1 MTTDVVVLGSGAAG
15 LSAALAARP
24 VREVMLIT
32 KDTLDAGSTNWAQGG
47 LAAVLDPADSLENH
61 VHDTL
66 EAGAGLCDEGAVRT
80 LVTEAPTAI
89 RYLMRLGASFDA
101 GVHEEFALTREG
113 GHSHSRIV
121 HAGGDQSGAE
131 VQRTLDESVRL
142 AGVTVVERA
151 FGLDLLIG
159 RTTSGERTVAGV
171 RVAMLDDSGGVESV
185 GHVFARAVVVAT
197 GGYGQVYAST
207 SNPPAVTGDGIALAL
222 RAGVEACDLEFV
234 QFHPTVLWRGADAK
248 GQQALISEALRGE
261 GAFLI
266 DAAGRRV
273 MENVHPQADL
283 APRDVVAAAIAS
295 RMAEAPA
302 GVVDHVYLD
311 ARGIA
316 NLATRF
322 PTITAKCRE
331 AGIDPVRELI
341 PVAPAAHYVCGG
353 VCATLDGTT
362 SLAGLYVVGEAART
376 GVHGANRLASNS
388 LTEGVVAGTRVGR
401 ALSWNLPD
409 AAQAGTVDDLDGTPG
424 ELVDSYHRAA
434 MRSAMSRFVGVLR
447 TPDGLDNAASILRTL
462 SLNASSRVVPTRQ
475 AFEATNMLTVAVAVV
490 EAARRRTESRGC
502 HRRTDVTEQLD
513 SWRHPQEVRLDE
525 GIVTVD
531 R

>member
-1 MTTDVVVLGSGAAG
+1 
-15 LSAALAARP
+15 
-24 VREVMLIT
+24 
-32 KDTLDAGSTNWAQGG
+32 
-47 LAAVLDPADSLENH
+47 
-61 VHDTL
+61 
-66 EAGAGLCDEGAVRT
+66 
-80 LVTEAPTAI
+80 
-89 RYLMRLGASFDA
+89 
-101 GVHEEFALTREG
+101 
-113 GHSHSRIV
+113 
-121 HAGGDQSGAE
+121 
-131 VQRTLDESVRL
+131 
-142 AGVTVVERA
+142 
-151 FGLDLLIG
+151 
-159 RTTSGERTVAGV
+159 
-171 RVAMLDDSGGVESV
+171 
-185 GHVFARAVVVAT
+185 
-197 GGYGQVYAST
+197 YGQVYAST
-207 SNPPAVTGDGIALAL
+207 SNPPAVTGDGVALAM
-222 RAGVEACDLEFV
+222 RAGVEVCDLEFV
-234 QFHPTVLWRGADAK
+234 QFHPTVLWRGADSK

-273 MENVHPQADL
+273 MDGVHVQADL
-283 APRDVVAAAIAS
+283 APRDVVAAAIAR

-311 ARGIA
+311 ARGIE
-316 NLATRF
+316 NLAMRF

-341 PVAPAAHYVCGG
+341 PVAPAAHYACGG

-362 SLAGLYVVGEAART
+362 SLQGLFVVGEAART

-401 ALSWNLPD
+401 ELSWNLPPAVEAGSVGTADD
-409 AAQAGTVDDLDGTPG
+409 AAHDG

-447 TPDGLDNAASILRTL
+447 TPDGLDRAADILRTL

-502 HRRTDVTEQLD
+502 HRRSDVTEQRPEWLVT
-513 SWRHPQEVRLDE
+513 QEVTLDNGE
-525 GIVTVD
+525 VTVGA
-531 R
+531 